1 MSFWARFR
9 NYFLA
14 GILVTAPIGITFWL
28 AWKVVGFVDNSVR
41 PLVPPELRPE
51 TYLPIDIELPGFG
64 IVVVVAGLVL
74 IGSFTTGIFGKLI
87 VKYSEWL
94 LNRIP
99 VVKSIYGWTRQI
111 FETLLSEDSTA
122 FREVVLIEYPCRG
135 SWAVGFITGQT
146 QGEIQD
152 LTAETVFNVFVP
164 ATPNPTTGFLLF
176 IPERDIHRLDM
187 AVDDGVR
194 LVISGGI
201 VKPASDQEEESVWGA
216 GTGIADEVEHIKAAM
231 EKARYAAEHEST
243 WGAGTGIADEVERIK
258 TAMEEERSSK
268 IKVVGPLGK
277 LRDYFFTG
285 TLVTAPIAITIWL
298 ALAVV
303 DYFDE
308 SVIPLIPA
316 GWNPETYLPFG
327 IPGLGLVTAVLS
339 MTLIGFLTA
348 GFIGNAIVRMGERLI
363 ERLPIVRGIY
373 SAVKQIFE
381 SLLKKQSS
389 AFREVVLVQY
399 PRPEAWAIGF
409 MTGNAAREIE
419 SKTPDDGSVNIFLP
433 TTPNPT
439 SGFLLFLPPEA
450 VHKLAMTVEEGL
462 KMVVSGGIVTP
473 GAPAADADATDTDAT
488 DAGAPAEA
496 QSNTPAPSRDGR

>member
-1 MSFWARFR
+1 MSFAARFR

-14 GILVTAPIGITFWL
+14 GILVTAPIGITLWL

-41 PLVPPELRPE
+41 PLVPSELRPE

-64 IVVVVAGLVL
+64 IIVVVAGLVL
-74 IGSFTTGIFGKLI
+74 IGRFTTGIFGKLI

-99 VVKSIYGWTRQI
+99 VIKSIYGWTRQI
-111 FETLLSEDSTA
+111 FETLLSEESTA
-122 FREVVLIEYPCRG
+122 FREVVLTEYPCRG

-152 LTAETVFNVFVP
+152 LTTETVFNVFVP

-176 IPERDIHRLDM
+176 IPERDIHRLEM
-187 AVDDGVR
+187 SVDDGIK

-201 VKPASDQEEESVWGA
+201 VKPSDEEEEWTWGE
-216 GTGIADEVEHIKAAM
+216 GTGIADEVDRIKVQM
-231 EKARYAAEHEST
+231 EENRYRTKHEAT
-243 WGAGTGIADEVERIK
+243 WGAGTGIADDVERIK

-268 IKVVGPLGK
+268 IKVLGPLGK
-277 LRDYFFTG
+277 MRDYFFTG

-303 DYFDE
+303 DYFDK

-316 GWNPETYLPFG
+316 SWNPETYLPFS

-339 MTLIGFLTA
+339 MTLVGFLTA
-348 GFIGNAIVRMGERLI
+348 GILGNAIVRLGERLI
-363 ERLPIVRGIY
+363 EGLPVIRGIY

-409 MTGNAAREIE
+409 ITGDVAREIE
-419 SKTPDDGSVNIFLP
+419 GKTPEEGSVNIFLP

-439 SGFLLFLPPEA
+439 SGFLLFLPRAE
-450 VHKLAMTVEEGL
+450 VHQLAMTVEEGL

-473 GAPAADADATDTDAT
+473 GAPAADATEPTGAADAASD
-488 DAGAPAEA
+488 
-496 QSNTPAPSRDGR
+496 APSDASGRNDR